1 MPEIGVL
8 GSGRDDEIVVRNAS
22 SVCDNLVPRSIDA
35 RDLRQDDLRVF
46 LPTEYAANRRGDIRG
61 RQAGGRNLIEQRL
74 EQMIIVAVDDGDVER
89 RLRQSLGGRKA
100 TEARADDDHTRASG
114 PSVAGGHAEFTS

>member
-22 SVCDNLVPRSIDA
+22 SFCDNLVPRSIDA

-46 LPTEYAANRRGDIRG
+46 LPTKYAANRRGDIRG

-74 EQMIIVAVDDGDVER
+74 EQVIIVAVDDGDVER
-89 RLRQSLGGRKA
+89 RLRQLFARRILLRRSRRESDGMLGRWK
-100 TEARADDDHTRASG
+100 S
-114 PSVAGGHAEFTS
+114 